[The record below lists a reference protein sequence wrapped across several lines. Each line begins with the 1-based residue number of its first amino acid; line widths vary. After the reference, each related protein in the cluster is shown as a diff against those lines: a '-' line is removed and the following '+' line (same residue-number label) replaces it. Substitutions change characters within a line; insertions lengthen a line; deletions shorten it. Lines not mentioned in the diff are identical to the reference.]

1 MQVVPHVYLYELL
14 FRLKHIHKL
23 WKIVKSIQS
32 TCKLCGKKFSS
43 IAEMQ
48 QHMTIDHMQQGNIS
62 NTITYASGETDIA
75 TDNNKNNSTDQYEDL
90 PQIKEHEL
98 DYKRRRKRIEFTD
111 GLSEEE
117 LIKRANSSPPSP
129 QAALSSSDKSKT

>member
-1 MQVVPHVYLYELL
+1 VENS
-14 FRLKHIHKL
+14 
-23 WKIVKSIQS
+23 KIDSS

-43 IAEMQ
+43 FAEMQ

-75 TDNNKNNSTDQYEDL
+75 TDYNKNNSTDQYEDL

>member
-1 MQVVPHVYLYELL
+1 VENS
-14 FRLKHIHKL
+14 
-23 WKIVKSIQS
+23 KIDSS

-43 IAEMQ
+43 FAEMQ

-75 TDNNKNNSTDQYEDL
+75 TDYNKNYSTDQYEDL

>member
-1 MQVVPHVYLYELL
+1 VENS
-14 FRLKHIHKL
+14 
-23 WKIVKSIQS
+23 KIDSS

-43 IAEMQ
+43 FAEMQ

-62 NTITYASGETDIA
+62 NPITYASGETDIA
-75 TDNNKNNSTDQYEDL
+75 TDNNKSNSTDQYEDL
-90 PQIKEHEL
+90 PQMKEHG
-98 DYKRRRKRIEFTD
+98 RRKRIEFTD

>member
-1 MQVVPHVYLYELL
+1 MENG
-14 FRLKHIHKL
+14 
-23 WKIVKSIQS
+23 KIDSS

-43 IAEMQ
+43 FAEMQ
-48 QHMTIDHMQQGNIS
+48 QHMTINHMQQGNIS
-62 NTITYASGETDIA
+62 NTMTYASGETNI
-75 TDNNKNNSTDQYEDL
+75 TTENNKNNSTEQYEDL

-129 QAALSSSDKSKT
+129 QAALSSSDKSKK

>member
-1 MQVVPHVYLYELL
+1 MENG
-14 FRLKHIHKL
+14 
-23 WKIVKSIQS
+23 KIDSS
-32 TCKLCGKKFSS
+32 TWKLCGKKFSTF
-43 IAEMQ
+43 AEMQ
-48 QHMTIDHMQQGNIS
+48 QHMTINHMQQGNIS
-62 NTITYASGETDIA
+62 NTMAYASGETDIA
-75 TDNNKNNSTDQYEDL
+75 TENNKNNSTEQYEDL

>member
-1 MQVVPHVYLYELL
+1 MENG
-14 FRLKHIHKL
+14 
-23 WKIVKSIQS
+23 KIDSS

-43 IAEMQ
+43 FAEMQ
-48 QHMTIDHMQQGNIS
+48 QHMTINHMQQGNIS

-75 TDNNKNNSTDQYEDL
+75 THNNKSNSTDQYEDL

-129 QAALSSSDKSKT
+129 QAALSSDKSKT

>member
-1 MQVVPHVYLYELL
+1 MENS
-14 FRLKHIHKL
+14 
-23 WKIVKSIQS
+23 KIDSS

-43 IAEMQ
+43 FAEMQ
-48 QHMTIDHMQQGNIS
+48 QHMTISHMQQGNIS
-62 NTITYASGETDIA
+62 NTMTYASGETDIA

-90 PQIKEHEL
+90 PQIKEYEL

-117 LIKRANSSPPSP
+117 LIKRANSSSPSS
-129 QAALSSSDKSKT
+129 QAALSSSDKAKT

>member
-1 MQVVPHVYLYELL
+1 M
-14 FRLKHIHKL
+14 
-23 WKIVKSIQS
+23 
-32 TCKLCGKKFSS
+32 
-43 IAEMQ
+43 
-48 QHMTIDHMQQGNIS
+48 
-62 NTITYASGETDIA
+62 TYASGETNI
-75 TDNNKNNSTDQYEDL
+75 TTENNKNNSTEQYEDL

-129 QAALSSSDKSKT
+129 QAGSISHQISQKHRIY

>member
-1 MQVVPHVYLYELL
+1 VENS
-14 FRLKHIHKL
+14 
-23 WKIVKSIQS
+23 KIDSS
-32 TCKLCGKKFSS
+32 RCKLCGKKFSS
-43 IAEMQ
+43 FAEMQ

-62 NTITYASGETDIA
+62 NPITYASGETDIA
-75 TDNNKNNSTDQYEDL
+75 TDNNKSNSTDQYEDL
-90 PQIKEHEL
+90 PQMKEHEL

-129 QAALSSSDKSKT
+129 QPALSSSDKSKT